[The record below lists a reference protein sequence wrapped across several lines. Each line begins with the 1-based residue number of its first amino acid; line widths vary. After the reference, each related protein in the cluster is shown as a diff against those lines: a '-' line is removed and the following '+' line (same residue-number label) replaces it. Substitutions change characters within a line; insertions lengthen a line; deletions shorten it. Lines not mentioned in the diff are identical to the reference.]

1 MKEDTRSLGPGSYV
15 PTSLSPVRSSQM
27 HAQQDR
33 YRSRR
38 GDQRAKRDLDIQT
51 VEKLLVLSRE

>member
-15 PTSLSPVRSSQM
+15 PTRLSLVRSSQM

-51 VEKLLVLSRE
+51 VENLLVLSRE